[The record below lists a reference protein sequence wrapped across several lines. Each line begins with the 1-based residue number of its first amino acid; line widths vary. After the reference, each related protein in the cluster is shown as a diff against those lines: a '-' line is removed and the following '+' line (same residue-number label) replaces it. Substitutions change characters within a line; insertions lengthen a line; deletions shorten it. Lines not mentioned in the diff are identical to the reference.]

1 MTGDADCSVIA
12 VTSSCTLRLS
22 RSGDVKLDLTLVRSG
37 NIATPYSASTS
48 TTVLRDGVALTPA
61 IPAGGS
67 AYTGIPVP
75 SATVP
80 VTTVLTVGPYT
91 VTVTVVPPGA

>member
-1 MTGDADCSVIA
+1 M
-12 VTSSCTLRLS
+12 
-22 RSGDVKLDLTLVRSG
+22 KLDLTPVRSG
-37 NIATPYSASTS
+37 NIATPYSAK
-48 TTVLRDGVALTPA
+48 LADHRAARRRGPHACDPG
-61 IPAGGS
+61 GGS

-75 SATVP
+75 TATVP